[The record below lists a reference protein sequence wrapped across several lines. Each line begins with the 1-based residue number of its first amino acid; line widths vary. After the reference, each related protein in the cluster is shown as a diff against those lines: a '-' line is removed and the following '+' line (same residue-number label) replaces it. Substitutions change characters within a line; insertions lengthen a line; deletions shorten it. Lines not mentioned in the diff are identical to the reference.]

1 MTNTDLVFMVLV
13 GIIGL
18 NQFVIR
24 THQWK
29 TRMWLFWIV
38 QLSSVSFG
46 SWLILWGIPG
56 FTEELDVIN
65 WLVGL
70 LFINHAVRNHMRLQK
85 FQRQQKEEAR
95 EAKATTE

>member
-1 MTNTDLVFMVLV
+1 MTNTDVVFMVLV

-24 THQWK
+24 TQQWK
-29 TRMWLFWIV
+29 TRMWLFWVI

-56 FTEELDVIN
+56 FVDELDVIN

-70 LFINHAVRNHMRLQK
+70 LFINHAVRNHNRLQK
-85 FQRQQKEEAR
+85 FQREQKELAREEAR
-95 EAKATTE
+95 KTE